1 MVSITKRLGIL
12 AVVLASAS
20 ACASGEPAANS
31 AAGAGSGAFVYAPA
45 LNKPFRETMTRYEEV
60 SIPGSPMRDA
70 QKWTMDFDVT
80 TTQENNLFK
89 RSHRLVGLKIN
100 VNGAEL
106 LKGDE
111 VKADLATVEVLTDK
125 DANVVDV
132 RGADQLS
139 DAIAHLGAP
148 ETQSLLKRVFSPQRL
163 KALIIIRNLE
173 QHSDF
178 VGRPAQ
184 VGSQWQAT
192 EADSGVVTQI
202 RIAGETPCD
211 GAKCVQVQRTY
222 ELDRQAVFAEV
233 SERIA
238 AFVQSQGGDP
248 SKVQLTGMDLKL
260 EDSLV
265 IDPTTMDYHG
275 ARFSQDA
282 TLHVT
287 GPNGELPVAFK
298 VVRERTYK
306 F

>member
-1 MVSITKRLGIL
+1 MVSITKRVGIL
-12 AVVLASAS
+12 AVVLLS
-20 ACASGEPAANS
+20 ACANGEPGANS
-31 AAGAGSGAFVYAPA
+31 AAQANSGAFVYSPA
-45 LNKPFRETMTRYEEV
+45 LNKPYRETMTRYEEV

-70 QKWTMDFDVT
+70 QKWTLDFDVT
-80 TTQENNLFK
+80 TTQESNLFK

-100 VNGAEL
+100 VNGAEQ

-111 VKADLATVEVLTDK
+111 VKGDMATVAVLTDK
-125 DANVVDV
+125 DSNVVDV

-148 ETQSLLKRVFSPQRL
+148 ETQALLKRIFSPQRL
-163 KALIIIRNLE
+163 KALVIVRNQE
-173 QHSDF
+173 QHADF
-178 VGRPAQ
+178 VGRPST

-192 EADSGVVTQI
+192 EPDSGVIRQI
-202 RIAGETPCD
+202 RIAGEVPCD
-211 GAKCVQVQRTY
+211 GSKCVQVQRTY
-222 ELDRQAVFAEV
+222 ELDRQMVFAEV

-248 SKVQLTGMDLKL
+248 SKVQLTGMDVRL

-265 IDPTTMDYHG
+265 IDPSTMDYHG

-298 VVRERTYK
+298 VQRDRAYK

>member
-1 MVSITKRLGIL
+1 MMSFQRGRSVLGVLFL
-12 AVVLASAS
+12 A

-31 AAGAGSGAFVYAPA
+31 ADKAASGAFVYAPA
-45 LNKPFRETMTRYEEV
+45 LNKPYHETMTRYEEV

-70 QKWTMDFDVT
+70 QKWTLDFDVT
-80 TTQENNLFK
+80 TTQEANLFK

-100 VNGAEL
+100 VNGAEQ

-111 VKADLATVEVLTDK
+111 VKADMATVDVLTDK
-125 DANVVDV
+125 DSNVIDV

-148 ETQSLLKRVFSPQRL
+148 ETQAILKRIFSPQRL
-163 KALIIIRNLE
+163 KALIIVRNME
-173 QHSDF
+173 QHADF
-178 VGRPAQ
+178 VGRPSTP
-184 VGSQWQAT
+184 GSQWQVT
-192 EADSGVVTQI
+192 EPDSGVVTQV
-202 RIAGETPCD
+202 RVAGEVPCD
-211 GAKCVQVQRTY
+211 GSKCVQVTRTY
-222 ELDRQAVFAEV
+222 ELDRQMVFAEV

-248 SKVQLTGMDLKL
+248 SKVQLTGMDVKL

-265 IDPTTMDYHG
+265 IDPSSMDYHG

-287 GPNGELPVAFK
+287 GPNGELP
-298 VVRERTYK
+298 
-306 F
+306 